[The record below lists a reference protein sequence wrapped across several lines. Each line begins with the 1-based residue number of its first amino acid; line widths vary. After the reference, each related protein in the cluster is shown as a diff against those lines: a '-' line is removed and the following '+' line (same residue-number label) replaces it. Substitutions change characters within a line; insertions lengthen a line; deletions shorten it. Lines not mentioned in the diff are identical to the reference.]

1 MNELCPTNR
10 THARTA
16 ITSETASDSVTGNRT
31 GRTER

>member
-1 MNELCPTNR
+1 MNELRPNR
-10 THARTA
+10 TPTRTA